1 MYKLLTEES
10 EDLVAYCGLYCGD
23 CHGFTGCVADL
34 ARDLRKELRKIRY
47 DLFAKEMASFP
58 YGKIYKHYD
67 ECYEV
72 LGQMVKFRCKR
83 GCRKGEGN
91 PSCKIRGCVQKKE
104 LDGCWECSEFGTC
117 TKLDSLKPVHGDAH
131 KKNLKRLKKGGKN
144 EFIAGK
150 HDWYTKAK
158 E

>member
-1 MYKLLTEES
+1 MTEES

-23 CHGFTGCVADL
+23 CHGYTGCVADL
-34 ARDLRKELRKIRY
+34 ARDLRKELRQTRY
-47 DLFAKEMASFP
+47 DLFAKEMASSP
-58 YGKIYKHYD
+58 YGKSYKHYD

-83 GCRKGEGN
+83 GCRKGGGN
-91 PSCKIRGCVQKKE
+91 PSCKIRRCVQKKE
-104 LDGCWECSEFGTC
+104 LDGCWECSEFETC
-117 TKLDSLKPVHGDAH
+117 EKLDSLKPVHGDAH

>member
-1 MYKLLTEES
+1 MTEES

-34 ARDLRKELRKIRY
+34 ARDLRKELRKTRY

-131 KKNLKRLKKGGKN
+131 KKNLKRLKKSGKN

>member
-1 MYKLLTEES
+1 MTEES